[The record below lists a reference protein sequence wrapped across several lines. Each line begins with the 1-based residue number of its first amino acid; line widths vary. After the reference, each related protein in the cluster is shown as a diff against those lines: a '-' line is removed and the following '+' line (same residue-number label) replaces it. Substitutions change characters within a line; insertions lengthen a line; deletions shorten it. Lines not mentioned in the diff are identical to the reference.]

1 MKRKSSRIQ
10 TEAAFVPPGHGSG
23 GRLMLDLHTR
33 PLARS
38 LRTLPDRRTPSRSLL
53 ASLPVTGTPRRPGNG
68 AAHRAELVAPS
79 RGPHG
84 SRRRLRMRLLGDE
97 KALTLV
103 DFPTTPHGIEQAHP
117 LIG

>member
-1 MKRKSSRIQ
+1 M
-10 TEAAFVPPGHGSG
+10 PPGHGSG
-23 GRLMLDLHTR
+23 GRLVLDLHTR

-38 LRTLPDRRTPSRSLL
+38 LRTLPDRRTPSRSRL
-53 ASLPVTGTPRRPGNG
+53 ASLPVTGTPRRPGDG

-84 SRRRLRMRLLGDE
+84 SRRRSGMCLLGGE

-103 DFPTTPHGIEQAHP
+103 DFATIPHGIE
-117 LIG
+117 